1 MIALPHAKG
10 KTYGVFGLGRSGN
23 AAAAALAASG
33 ARVLAW
39 DDRIEAVPDGC
50 ERFDFL
56 NEDWPLL
63 DGIVWSPGIPF
74 LHPTPH
80 PVAVHARRVGC
91 PLVADIDLL
100 VAARPDAVFVG
111 VTGTNGKSTTTAL
124 LAHLLDTA
132 GREAVAGGNIGAAAL
147 ELPELGEGGTYVIE
161 LSSYQLELCQTA
173 AFSVGIWLN
182 LTADHLDRHGG
193 LHGYAA
199 AKSRLW
205 SHAKPG
211 DIAIVGMSGS
221 SGRNEADRAR
231 AAGRTVL
238 PIAGSA
244 YPGAALATEDGLLL
258 DSRNGRPTVIVDLG
272 SCRSLPGEHN
282 AENAAAATAA
292 ALSLGLT
299 ADEIA
304 EGLKSFPGLAH
315 RQERVRQIGKA
326 TYVNDSKATNAEST
340 AKALVCYDNIYW
352 IAGGLAKAG
361 GIGPLAPYFS
371 RIRHAFLVGDAAAG
385 FGETLTESGIPASND
400 GDVLTALTQA
410 HAAAQ
415 RDPQDSVVLLSP
427 ACASFDQWPSFEAR
441 GDAFRDAVLSLEIP
455 DPQSGRR

>member
-199 AKSRLW
+199 AK
-205 SHAKPG
+205 
-211 DIAIVGMSGS
+211 
-221 SGRNEADRAR
+221 
-231 AAGRTVL
+231 
-238 PIAGSA
+238 
-244 YPGAALATEDGLLL
+244 
-258 DSRNGRPTVIVDLG
+258 
-272 SCRSLPGEHN
+272 
-282 AENAAAATAA
+282 
-292 ALSLGLT
+292 
-299 ADEIA
+299 
-304 EGLKSFPGLAH
+304 
-315 RQERVRQIGKA
+315 
-326 TYVNDSKATNAEST
+326 
-340 AKALVCYDNIYW
+340 
-352 IAGGLAKAG
+352 
-361 GIGPLAPYFS
+361 
-371 RIRHAFLVGDAAAG
+371 
-385 FGETLTESGIPASND
+385 
-400 GDVLTALTQA
+400 
-410 HAAAQ
+410 
-415 RDPQDSVVLLSP
+415 
-427 ACASFDQWPSFEAR
+427 
-441 GDAFRDAVLSLEIP
+441 
-455 DPQSGRR
+455 